1 MISNSTAYKLK
12 ASKSTRVVHSY
23 KSNHADENLEEDC
36 GDGDS
41 SHHLEPYSGWEG
53 RYKGIGRSR
62 QMEYRSNRMLDR
74 RNVYRGRG
82 GSNSKRN
89 RDYAERGTYSFGNKY
104 TYSPTRH
111 SDSTSG
117 YHLKQYESDKKLGQ
131 KLNLPEDTRISKLLR
146 KLSTEVDQEN
156 SLAISKKLLEVLLI
170 PDNAS
175 YVRKA
180 FHILGESMCDI
191 LCVSPG
197 PLAKE
202 QAARALGR
210 MGYIM
215 AQENDFK
222 RYENWLFNNI
232 QNSDDDMRYLFMK
245 SLKETLAFER
255 KSPKLQDY
263 ATDLMLNLIS
273 LIESVDNSEVFKVT
287 LDNLTTLVELYPENF
302 YPQFSNTID
311 LLFGWHVDPTQPL
324 ANVEFVSK
332 SLQRMAK
339 HFQVNVEFS
348 VTLIWHFI
356 EDIETYSNQLFAKE
370 NEENLESGSI
380 EQVTV
385 TILALNTVLKCLGD
399 AFHPT
404 NNTQVS
410 LKFVTD
416 CLQKILYIVREALD
430 LYLPDNLVIAAND
443 TICIL
448 LCITGTKTAGLNDD
462 IYNLIDTELSLVND
476 FNGATVVSM
485 LLMISKVI
493 KELSTD
499 LPLELINKLIGPQ
512 SKIRKLRNSSIT
524 NIQETL
530 IHLYQSLLNL
540 KNIPLLQEA
549 YRFVLGD
556 LEVVYNKILPDI
568 TILKNNLNPFEEDM
582 NNDDEDPEL
591 SALFLFRCLSQ
602 LANASGSIIG
612 MWALKPSILEL
623 LGVHLKPHSDQL
635 AITAP
640 VLQYSLFNLLYSH
653 CRCYNH
659 FVSSSSLVTIK
670 QDKMISMRQLGVPES
685 IVDVATNSPN
695 SGNLAIILDVL
706 CKTLYHQRVTCENI
720 LLLLNWLY
728 DILLN
733 SETYLE
739 LFYNNE
745 KFQLIIEALVQC
757 GYSFDG
763 RIVLIVC
770 DNLEKLLSNK
780 QLSFSNSFLVCV
792 SDLCKLH
799 MSCNNREI
807 FERYTDLS
815 VNIPWEIAVVEF
827 NKMHTLEHVK
837 QKHFNFEQYN
847 NFTVTL
853 GQHLHLNGGFDG
865 EMQSLHFKIFMKYLL
880 DNQQMDGNWL
890 EDLFMMCWPLES
902 DNQTHYEHFRDLALN
917 CRIILQNWAS
927 LEAAKFCVNSKLRT
941 PLGKP
946 NDTFTAIENTLKRL
960 ARDLVRIK
968 VDDIGKS
975 SKAKIDSPK
984 QVKLLLLFME
994 HLEKTIYNA
1003 YEGSA
1008 VAMPQPSKP
1017 VRTFFYTNASTC
1029 REWLSRI
1036 RIVVTDLALH
1046 AAEPCVALRHS
1057 QSHLKE
1063 LIVLNKV
1070 ETGEFER
1077 TVIQIVL
1084 AYLILNESEPIYGL
1098 YVWCKQITNKKYLWI
1113 KCAAEQASRHYES
1126 AIFGYKEILKEI
1138 DGDKSDSID
1147 PYLKCFI
1154 ADQIINCYKQLSNIT
1169 DLVTFHDEAA
1179 LTTDVDNGVRYSY
1192 NATDWY
1198 SIRSLFNIEF
1208 ETYAINE
1215 LSEWKEQ
1222 EEIVANTW
1230 SVFDVQCSV
1239 EASLLNVA
1247 LNISIMENGRLCEV
1261 IDSNLKKIHAMIQDN
1276 LVSLPPS
1283 GFLQNFLLMH
1293 YVCIGLKN
1301 IVNNVPANT
1310 VFLVSENFETEVHKI
1325 DLALLNKVLWWSEYF
1340 AKIQTQGSSIF
1351 SNNLRLDII
1360 KKARKQLNLQLASLQ
1375 LCKYFKAKDLWHDD
1389 GENGTQFSIIGLS
1402 NYLLE
1407 KIPEFGVWSTD
1418 LARAANEAIKLSY
1431 YQEDTKQITFNLCAA
1446 ASTAISKYAE
1456 LYGGNDLK
1464 VLSSKIL
1471 LKLAVWLQT
1480 NDNVPLTDMSTPL
1493 GKLLLVLPDIGKIES
1508 LDSNVIPL
1516 NDMAVGKLLH
1526 FNVHQ
1531 CTTLAKN
1538 WNAFGTW
1545 CYRWGRKVV
1554 DLSSNSTH
1562 SLTEDD
1568 KNSIQNLLPPE
1579 TTEEDLLKIYSILS
1593 QTVTVLDEEDITSNE
1608 INTSEMIQTQL
1619 QNVKVLQNAFDNQL
1633 QGLVQ
1638 IWKNI
1643 QKRIYVYYELSAEAY
1658 FKYLHL
1664 TANSDMI
1671 SKSTECNTVT
1681 VTLRLLRLI
1690 VKHALELQS
1699 VLENGLEDTP
1709 SDPWKVII
1717 PQLFS
1722 RLNHPEGYV
1731 RKRVSE
1737 LLCRVAE
1744 DAPHLITFP
1753 AVVGALEGGV
1763 KFNFSEITLPKDC
1776 LSQNNAAQDDTYL
1789 SEMYDN
1795 FDSDKE
1801 DNKNVLQSCFK
1812 SMVDTLSKQ
1821 APETI
1826 SQVQVLVKELR
1837 RITLLWDE
1845 LWLGTLAQYQS
1856 EIVKRQQQLE
1866 QEIEK
1871 VNENPNLEKE
1881 EKISLIA
1888 EKHRI
1893 IIKPIIF
1900 VLEQL
1905 NDVTSA
1911 TPETPHEKQFQERF
1925 LLIIKDVLDKLK
1937 NPEKPEKPQE
1947 SWQPLKSLQKM
1958 FQQKFH
1964 KRTSYSLK
1972 MQDISPVLAG
1982 IKNTVIAMPGL
1993 ATTTKTRVTIT
2004 GVSNHV
2010 SILPTKTKPKKLVFH
2025 GSDGQTYTYLFKG
2038 LEDLHLDERIMQFLN
2053 ISNTMMAQHTN
2064 PTEINLY
2071 CARHYSV
2078 IPLGPRSGLISWVDG
2093 TTPIFALYKRWQ
2105 QREAAKINAKN
2116 NTSPSVPVLRPSE
2129 LFYNKLNPLLKEH
2142 GVKNIDNRKE
2152 WPLSVLKKV
2161 LTELMDETPSDLL
2174 ARELWCYSINA
2185 ASYWQVVKKYSYSV
2199 AVMSII
2205 GYIIGLGDRHLDNLL
2220 IDLSS
2225 GEIVHIDYNVCF
2237 EKGKTLRVP
2246 EKVPFRLTPN
2256 LRDALGVTGV
2266 EVSFLVCLCTNLCCL
2281 CIRVFSF
2288 FFCFVFLITILC
2300 VSQLLC
2306 CF

>member
-12 ASKSTRVVHSY
+12 ASKGARVVHSY
-23 KSNHADENLEEDC
+23 KSNHADENLEEDS

-41 SHHLEPYSGWEG
+41 SHHIESYNSWEG
-53 RYKGIGRSR
+53 RYKGFGRSR
-62 QMEYRSNRMLDR
+62 HMEYRSNRILER

-82 GSNSKRN
+82 GSNSKRS
-89 RDYAERGTYSFGNKY
+89 RDYAERGTYTFGNKY
-104 TYSPTRH
+104 QFSPTRH
-111 SDSTSG
+111 SDASSG
-117 YHLKQYESDKKLGQ
+117 YHLKQYESDKKLGL

-156 SLAISKKLLEVLLI
+156 SLTISKKLLEVLLI

-197 PLAKE
+197 PVAKE

-332 SLQRMAK
+332 NLQRMAK
-339 HFQVNVEFS
+339 HFQVNIEFS

-356 EDIETYSNQLFAKE
+356 EDIETYSNQLFNKDSDIPAE
-370 NEENLESGSI
+370 NSSI

-385 TILALNTVLKCLGD
+385 TVLALNTVLKCLGD
-399 AFHPT
+399 AFYPA
-404 NNTQVS
+404 NNTQVT

-416 CLQKILYIVREALD
+416 CLQKIMYILREALD
-430 LYLPDNLVIAAND
+430 MYFPDNLVIAAND
-443 TICIL
+443 TISIL
-448 LCITGTKTAGLNDD
+448 LGVTGTKTAGLNES
-462 IYNLIDTELSLVND
+462 IYSLIDAELSFVND
-476 FNGATVVSM
+476 LNDATIVSM

-493 KELSTD
+493 KELSAD
-499 LPLELINKLIGPQ
+499 LPLELIGKLIGPQ
-512 SKIRKLRNSSIT
+512 SKIRNLRNFAVA
-524 NIQETL
+524 NIQDTL
-530 IHLYQSLLNL
+530 IYLYQSLLNL

-556 LEVVYNKILPDI
+556 LEMVYKKILPDVAI
-568 TILKNNLNPFEEDM
+568 TKNNTNPF
-582 NNDDEDPEL
+582 DDDIDQNEDPEL
-591 SALFLFRCLSQ
+591 STLFLFRCLSQ

-623 LGVHLKPHSDQL
+623 LAVQLKPYSKL
-635 AITAP
+635 LTVNAP
-640 VLQYSLFNLLYSH
+640 ALQYSLFNLLFSH
-653 CRCYNH
+653 SRCYNH

-670 QDKMISMRQLGVPES
+670 QDKIIPMRQLGVPES
-685 IVDVATNSPN
+685 LSIVDVAANSPN
-695 SGNLAIILDVL
+695 SGNFAIILDVL
-706 CKTLYHQRVTCENI
+706 YQTLNEKVISETM

-733 SETYLE
+733 SENYME
-739 LFYNNE
+739 LFYNND
-745 KFQLIIEALVQC
+745 KFQLISKVLVRC
-757 GYSFDG
+757 GYSFHA

-780 QLSFSNSFLVCV
+780 QLSFNNNFLVSV

-799 MSCNNREI
+799 MTSNNSEI
-807 FERYTDLS
+807 AQKYTDLS
-815 VNIPWEIAVVEF
+815 ANIPWEIAVTEF
-827 NKMHTLEHVK
+827 NKMYSLEHVK
-837 QKHFNFEQYN
+837 QKQFSFDQFN
-847 NFTVTL
+847 NFAVTL
-853 GQHLHLNGGFDG
+853 GQHLHLSGNFDG
-865 EMQSLHFKIFMKYLL
+865 EMQPLHFKTFMKYLL
-880 DNQQMDGNWL
+880 DNQEMVDNWL
-890 EDLFMMCWPLES
+890 EDLFMSSWPLES
-902 DNQTHYEHFRDLALN
+902 ENHAHSEHFRDLALN
-917 CRIILQNWAS
+917 CRTVLFNWAS
-927 LEAAKFCVNSKLRT
+927 LEAAEFCVNSKLRT

-960 ARDLVRIK
+960 ARNLVK
-968 VDDIGKS
+968 GKMES
-975 SKAKIDSPK
+975 SVVSQK

-994 HLEKTIYNA
+994 HLEKTIFNA

-1008 VAMPQPSKP
+1008 IAMPQPSKP

-1046 AAEPCVALRHS
+1046 AGEPTVALRHGH
-1057 QSHLKE
+1057 SHLRE

-1070 ETGEFER
+1070 LTAEFER
-1077 TVIQIVL
+1077 TVIQVVL

-1098 YVWCKQITNKKYLWI
+1098 YVWCKKLTNKKYMWV
-1113 KCAAEQASRHYES
+1113 KYAAEQASRHYES
-1126 AIFGYKEILKEI
+1126 AVIGYKEILRELRTVDTS
-1138 DGDKSDSID
+1138 DGEKKPVDSFD
-1147 PYLKCFI
+1147 PYLENFVV
-1154 ADQIINCYKQLSNIT
+1154 DQIINCYKHLNNVA
-1169 DLVTFHDEAA
+1169 DLRSFHDEV
-1179 LTTDVDNGVRYSY
+1179 TTSDADNGVRYSY
-1192 NATDWY
+1192 NAIDWN
-1198 SIRSLFNIEF
+1198 SVTSLFNIEF
-1208 ETYAINE
+1208 GTYTFSE

-1222 EEIVANTW
+1222 NPSTW
-1230 SVFDVQCSV
+1230 SIFDVQSSV
-1239 EASLLNVA
+1239 ETSLLSIA
-1247 LNISIMENGRLCEV
+1247 LNINSIENVRACEA
-1261 IDSNLKKIHAMIQDN
+1261 IDSTLSKIHIMIQDN
-1276 LVSLPPS
+1276 LTSAPS
-1283 GFLQNFLLMH
+1283 GFLQNFCLMH
-1293 YVCIGLKN
+1293 YICNGLKN
-1301 IVNNVPANT
+1301 IINNVPAST

-1325 DLALLNKVLWWSEYF
+1325 DLALLNKILWWSECF
-1340 AKIQTQGSSIF
+1340 ARVQSQGSSIF

-1360 KKARKQLNLQLASLQ
+1360 KKARKEHNFKLASLQ
-1375 LCKYFKAKDLWHDD
+1375 LCKFLKAKDLWHE
-1389 GENGTQFSIIGLS
+1389 GENGGHVSINNIAT
-1402 NYLLE
+1402 YLLQ
-1407 KIPEFGVWSTD
+1407 KLPEFGVWSSD
-1418 LARAANEAIKLSY
+1418 LARAINETIKLSY
-1431 YQEDTKQITFNLCAA
+1431 YQEESKQLTFNLCAA
-1446 ASTAISKYAE
+1446 ASTEISKYAE
-1456 LYGGNDLK
+1456 MYGGNDLK
-1464 VLSSKIL
+1464 ILSSKIL

-1480 NDNVPLTDMSTPL
+1480 NDNVSLTDMSTPL

-1508 LDSNVIPL
+1508 MDSTAIPL

-1554 DLSSNSTH
+1554 DLSSNSVH

-1568 KNSIQNLLPPE
+1568 KNSIQNLLPSE
-1579 TTEEDLLKIYSILS
+1579 TNEEDLSKIYSILS
-1593 QTVTVLDEEDITSNE
+1593 QTVTVLDDEDITSNE

-1619 QNVKVLQNAFDNQL
+1619 QNIKVLQNAFEPQL
-1633 QGLVQ
+1633 HGLVQ

-1643 QKRIYVYYELSAEAY
+1643 QKRIYVFYELSAEAY

-1664 TANSDMI
+1664 TANSDM
-1671 SKSTECNTVT
+1671 SKSTECSIVT

-1709 SDPWKVII
+1709 THPWKVII

-1776 LSQNNAAQDDTYL
+1776 LSQNNVVQEDAYL
-1789 SEMYDN
+1789 NEMYDN

-1801 DNKNVLQSCFK
+1801 DSKNVLQTCFK

-1826 SQVQVLVKELR
+1826 SQVQILVKELR

-1856 EIVKRQQQLE
+1856 EIIKRQQQLE

-1871 VNENPNLEKE
+1871 VNENPSLEKE

-1925 LLIIKDVLDKLK
+1925 SGIIKEVLDKLK

-1947 SWQPLKSLQKM
+1947 SWQPLKSLQKT

-1964 KRTSYSLK
+1964 KRTSYTLK

-1993 ATTTKTRVTIT
+1993 ATTTKTKVTIT

-2010 SILPTKTKPKKLVFH
+2010 SILPTKTKPKKLVFY

-2053 ISNTMMAQHTN
+2053 ISNTMMAQNTN
-2064 PTEINLY
+2064 TSECNLY

-2105 QREAAKINAKN
+2105 QREAAKINVKSN
-2116 NTSPSVPVLRPSE
+2116 TNPNTSVPRPSE
-2129 LFYNKLNPLLKEH
+2129 LFYSKLNPLLKEH

-2161 LTELMDETPSDLL
+2161 LTELMEETPSDLL

-2266 EVSFLVCLCTNLCCL
+2266 EVSFLFNLYFVKM
-2281 CIRVFSF
+2281 IWFKIFKKFSGSI
-2288 FFCFVFLITILC
+2288 VTLNSITVKC
-2300 VSQLLC
+2300 RN
-2306 CF
+2306 

>member
-12 ASKSTRVVHSY
+12 ASKSTRLVHSY
-23 KSNHADENLEEDC
+23 KSNHTDEHLEEDSC
-36 GDGDS
+36 DGDTNQTM
-41 SHHLEPYSGWEG
+41 EPYW
-53 RYKGIGRSR
+53 KGGGKSR
-62 QMEYRSNRMLDR
+62 QVEYRSNRMLER

-82 GSNSKRN
+82 GSGAKRN
-89 RDYAERGTYSFGNKY
+89 RDYGYSFGGGSKY
-104 TYSPTRH
+104 HYSPTRH
-111 SDSTSG
+111 TDG
-117 YHLKQYESDKKLGQ
+117 YHLKQYDSEKKQLGQ

-180 FHILGESMCDI
+180 FHILGDSMCEI

-197 PLAKE
+197 MAAKE

-232 QNSDDDMRYLFMK
+232 QNSEDDMRYLFMK
-245 SLKETLAFER
+245 SVKETLLFER
-255 KSPKLQDY
+255 KSPKLQEY
-263 ATDLMLNLIS
+263 ATDLLHDLIS
-273 LIESVDNSEVFKVT
+273 TIETIDNSDVFKVT

-332 SLQRMAK
+332 NLQRMSK

-356 EDIETYSNQLFAKE
+356 EDIENYSSQLFNK
-370 NEENLESGSI
+370 NIDDSSGSI

-385 TILALNTVLKCLGD
+385 TILALNTVLKCLGE
-399 AFHPT
+399 AFHPA
-404 NNTQVS
+404 NNAHVT
-410 LKFVTD
+410 LKFITD
-416 CLQKILYIVREALD
+416 WLQKVLSIVKEALD
-430 LYLPDNLVIAAND
+430 VYVPDNLVIAAND
-443 TICIL
+443 TVSIL
-448 LCITGTKTAGLNDD
+448 LGITGTKTSGLNQD
-462 IYNLIDTELSLVND
+462 IYNLIDAELSLSND
-476 FNGATVVSM
+476 FNPTTVVSI

-493 KELSTD
+493 KELSAN
-499 LPLELINKLIGPQ
+499 LPLELIGKLIGPQ
-512 SKIRKLRNSSIT
+512 SKIRKLRNSSFT

-530 IHLYQSLLNL
+530 TYLYQSLLNL

-549 YRFVLGD
+549 YCFVLND
-556 LEVVYNKILPDI
+556 LEMVYKKLLPDVSL
-568 TILKNNLNPFEEDM
+568 TKNTTNPFDGQNFDEEDA
-582 NNDDEDPEL
+582 EL
-591 SALFLFRCLSQ
+591 GALFLLRCLSQ

-623 LGVHLKPHSDQL
+623 LGVQL
-635 AITAP
+635 QPYSEILAVNAP
-640 VLQYSLFNLLYSH
+640 TLQYSLFNLLCSH

-659 FVSSSSLVTIK
+659 FVSSSSLVGVK
-670 QDKMISMRQLGVPES
+670 QDKLISMRQLGAPES
-685 IVDVATNSPN
+685 LTLVDVATNSPN
-695 SGNLAIILDVL
+695 SGNFAIILDTL
-706 CKTLYHQRVTCENI
+706 CKTMCEKI
-720 LLLLNWLY
+720 TTETTLLLLHWLY

-745 KFQLIIEALVQC
+745 KFQLITKNLVEC
-757 GYSFDG
+757 GYNFDT
-763 RIVLIVC
+763 RIVLAVC
-770 DNLEKLLSNK
+770 DNLEKMLSNK
-780 QLSFSNSFLVCV
+780 QLSFSNNFLVSV
-792 SDLCKLH
+792 TDLCKLH
-799 MSCNNREI
+799 MTSNNPEI
-807 FERYTDLS
+807 AKRYTYLS
-815 VNIPWEIAVVEF
+815 ANIPWEIAIIEF
-827 NKMHTLEHVK
+827 NKIYSLQHVK
-837 QKHFNFEQYN
+837 QKQFNFDQFN
-847 NFTVTL
+847 NFSVTL
-853 GQHLHLNGGFDG
+853 GQHLHLSGNFDD
-865 EMQSLHFKIFMKYLL
+865 EMQPLHFKVFMKHLL
-880 DNQQMDGNWL
+880 ENKEIEGNWL
-890 EDLFMMCWPLES
+890 EDLFTMCWPLES
-902 DNQTHYEHFRDLALN
+902 DNQNQSEHFRDLAVNNRNL
-917 CRIILQNWAS
+917 LYNWAS
-927 LEAAKFCVNSKLRT
+927 LEAAEFCVNSKLRT

-960 ARDLVRIK
+960 ARDLIRIQ
-968 VDDIGKS
+968 
-975 SKAKIDSPK
+975 AKCSETKQK

-1008 VAMPQPSKP
+1008 IAMPQPAKP

-1029 REWLSRI
+1029 REWLARI
-1036 RIVVTDLALH
+1036 RLVVADLALH
-1046 AAEPCVALRHS
+1046 AGEPSVALRHS
-1057 QSHLKE
+1057 QSHLME
-1063 LIVLNKV
+1063 LLAANKV
-1070 ETGEFER
+1070 ATTEFER
-1077 TVIQIVL
+1077 TVIQVVL

-1098 YVWCKQITNKKYLWI
+1098 YVWCKKTASKKYTWI
-1113 KCAAEQASRHYES
+1113 KYAAEQANRHYET
-1126 AIFGYKEILKEI
+1126 AVLGYKETLKDLKTE
-1138 DGDKSDSID
+1138 SFD
-1147 PYLKCFI
+1147 PYLESFI
-1154 ADQIINCYKQLSNIT
+1154 VDQIINCHKQLYNVA
-1169 DLVTFHDEAA
+1169 DLMSFHEEMALKAEA
-1179 LTTDVDNGVRYSY
+1179 DNGVRYSY
-1192 NATDWY
+1192 NATDWNSIKSLY
-1198 SIRSLFNIEF
+1198 SIEF
-1208 ETYAINE
+1208 GNYAFDE
-1215 LSEWKEQ
+1215 LTEWKEQ
-1222 EEIVANTW
+1222 EQTANTW
-1230 SVFDVQCSV
+1230 SIFDVQCSV
-1239 EASLLNVA
+1239 ESSLLNVA
-1247 LNISIMENGRLCEV
+1247 FSITSMDNVKLCEA
-1261 IDSNLKKIHAMIQDN
+1261 IDSNLSKIHATIQDN
-1276 LVSLPPS
+1276 LISIPS
-1283 GFLQNFLLMH
+1283 GFLQNFCLLH
-1293 YVCIGLKN
+1293 YISNGLKN

-1310 VFLVSENFETEVHKI
+1310 VFLVSENFESEVHKI

-1340 AKIQTQGSSIF
+1340 AKVQTQGSSIF

-1360 KKARKQLNLQLASLQ
+1360 KKARKEHNFQLASLQ
-1375 LCKYFKAKDLWHDD
+1375 LYKFLKTRDLWHDN
-1389 GENGTQFSIIGLS
+1389 ENGGSASISTIS
-1402 NYLLE
+1402 SYLLQ
-1407 KIPEFGVWSTD
+1407 KIPEVTVWSAD
-1418 LARAANEAIKLSY
+1418 LARAVNEAIKLSY
-1431 YQEDTKQITFNLCAA
+1431 SQEEAKQVTFNLCAA

-1471 LKLAVWLQT
+1471 LKLAVWLQI
-1480 NDNVPLTDMSTPL
+1480 NDNVPLTDLNTSL
-1493 GKLLLVLPDIGKIES
+1493 GKLLVVLPEINKI
-1508 LDSNVIPL
+1508 DSIDSSVIPL

-1531 CTTLAKN
+1531 CASLAKN

-1554 DLSSNSTH
+1554 DLSSSSVH

-1579 TTEEDLLKIYSILS
+1579 TSQEDVAKIYSILS
-1593 QTVTVLDEEDITSNE
+1593 QTVTVLDDEDIASNE
-1608 INTSEMIQTQL
+1608 INTSEMIQNQL
-1619 QNVKVLQNAFDNQL
+1619 QNVRALQNAYENQL
-1633 QGLVQ
+1633 HALVQ

-1664 TANSDMI
+1664 TSNFDGI

-1690 VKHALELQS
+1690 VKHALELQG

-1709 SDPWKVII
+1709 TQPWKIII

-1722 RLNHPEGYV
+1722 RLNHPEAYV

-1776 LSQNNAAQDDTYL
+1776 LSQNHAAPDDSYL
-1789 SEMYDN
+1789 NDVYDN

-1801 DNKNVLQSCFK
+1801 DSKNVLQSCFK
-1812 SMVDTLSKQ
+1812 SMVETLSKQ

-1856 EIVKRQQQLE
+1856 EIIKRQQQLE
-1866 QEIEK
+1866 QEIDK
-1871 VNENPNLEKE
+1871 VNENPSLGKE

-1905 NDVTSA
+1905 NDVTTA

-1925 LLIIKDVLDKLK
+1925 SSIIKEALDKLK

-1947 SWQPLKSLQKM
+1947 SWQPLKTLQKI

-1964 KRTSYSLK
+1964 KRTSYTLK
-1972 MQDISPVLAG
+1972 MQDISPVLAAF
-1982 IKNTVIAMPGL
+1982 KNTVIAMPGL
-1993 ATTTKTRVTIT
+1993 ATTAKTRVTIT

-2010 SILPTKTKPKKLVFH
+2010 SILPTKTKPKKLVFY

-2053 ISNTMMAQHTN
+2053 IANTMMAQNTN
-2064 PTEINLY
+2064 TAESNLY

-2105 QREAAKINAKN
+2105 QRELAKINAKSGN
-2116 NTSPSVPVLRPSE
+2116 NPNATSIPRVSE
-2129 LFYNKLNPLLKEH
+2129 LFYSKLNPLLKEH
-2142 GVKNIDNRKE
+2142 GVKNLENRKE
-2152 WPLSVLKKV
+2152 WPLAILKQV
-2161 LTELMDETPSDLL
+2161 LTELMEETPSDLL
-2174 ARELWCYSINA
+2174 ARELWCYSVNA
-2185 ASYWQVVKKYSYSV
+2185 ASYWQVVKKYSYSM

-2225 GEIVHIDYNVCF
+2225 GEVVHIDYNVCF

-2266 EVSFLVCLCTNLCCL
+2266 EVSF
-2281 CIRVFSF
+2281 I
-2288 FFCFVFLITILC
+2288 C
-2300 VSQLLC
+2300 VL
-2306 CF
+2306 

>member
-12 ASKSTRVVHSY
+12 ASKSSRLVNSY
-23 KSNHADENLEEDC
+23 KSNHIDEHLEDDS
-36 GDGDS
+36 GDGES
-41 SHHLEPYSGWEG
+41 SQHLDPYW
-53 RYKGIGRSR
+53 KGMGRSR
-62 QMEYRSNRMLDR
+62 QQMEYRSNRVLDR

-82 GSNSKRN
+82 GSSSSKRG
-89 RDYAERGTYSFGNKY
+89 RDYGYSFGSSKY
-104 TYSPTRH
+104 HYSPTRQH
-111 SDSTSG
+111 SDATTGG
-117 YHLKQYESDKKLGQ
+117 YHLKQYELDKKLGQ

-197 PLAKE
+197 MAAKE

-222 RYENWLFNNI
+222 RYENWFFNNI
-232 QNSDDDMRYLFMK
+232 QSSDDDMRYLFMK
-245 SLKETLAFER
+245 SLKETLVFER
-255 KSPKLQDY
+255 KSPKLQEY
-263 ATDLMLNLIS
+263 ATDLLQDLIS
-273 LIESVDNSEVFKVT
+273 TIETVDNSEVFKVT

-324 ANVEFVSK
+324 ANVEFVSNN
-332 SLQRMAK
+332 LQRMSK
-339 HFQVNVEFS
+339 HFQVNIDFS

-356 EDIETYSNQLFAKE
+356 EDIETYSSQLFSKDADD
-370 NEENLESGSI
+370 NSGLL

-385 TILALNTVLKCLGD
+385 TILALNTVLKCLGE

-404 NNTQVS
+404 NNSNVT

-416 CLQKILYIVREALD
+416 CLQKILNIVREALD
-430 LYLPDNLVIAAND
+430 IYVPDNLVIAAND
-443 TICIL
+443 TISIL
-448 LCITGTKTAGLNDD
+448 LGITGTKTAGLNSD
-462 IYNLIDTELSLVND
+462 IYNLIDAELSLVND
-476 FNGATVVSM
+476 FNPATVVSM
-485 LLMISKVI
+485 LLTISKII
-493 KELSTD
+493 KELSAD
-499 LPLELINKLIGPQ
+499 LPLELIGKLIGPQ
-512 SKIRKLRNSSIT
+512 SKIRKLRNSSA
-524 NIQETL
+524 NVQESLTY
-530 IHLYQSLLNL
+530 LYQSLLNL

-549 YRFVLGD
+549 YRFVLSD
-556 LEVVYNKILPDI
+556 FELVYKKILPDSI
-568 TILKNNLNPFEEDM
+568 SLLKNNTNPFED
-582 NNDDEDPEL
+582 DDLDEDAEL
-591 SALFLFRCLSQ
+591 SALFFLRCLSQ
-602 LANASGSIIG
+602 LATSSSSIIG
-612 MWALKPSILEL
+612 MWALKPSIIEL
-623 LGVHLKPHSDQL
+623 LGVQLKPYSELL
-635 AITAP
+635 AVNAP
-640 VLQYSLFNLLYSH
+640 ALQYSIFSLLCSH

-659 FVSSSSLVTIK
+659 FLSSSSLVAFK
-670 QDKMISMRQLGVPES
+670 QDKMISMRQLCVPES
-685 IVDVATNSPN
+685 LNIADVGTNSPN
-695 SGNLAIILDVL
+695 SGNFVTILDIL
-706 CKTLYHQRVTCENI
+706 CKAMCQKLTAETM
-720 LLLLNWLY
+720 LLLLHWLY
-728 DILLN
+728 DVLLN

-739 LFYNNE
+739 WFYHNE
-745 KFQLIIEALVQC
+745 SFQLIAKELVDC

-763 RIVLIVC
+763 RIVLAVC
-770 DNLEKLLSNK
+770 DNLEKMLSNK
-780 QLSFSNSFLVCV
+780 QLSFSNNFLVLA

-799 MSCNNREI
+799 MTSNNPEI
-807 FERYTDLS
+807 AQRYTYLS
-815 VNIPWEIAVVEF
+815 ANIPWEIAITEF
-827 NKMHTLEHVK
+827 NKIHSLEHVK
-837 QKHFNFEQYN
+837 QKQFTFDEFN
-847 NFTVTL
+847 NFSLTL
-853 GQHLHLNGGFDG
+853 GQHLHLSGNFNG

-880 DNQQMDGNWL
+880 ENQEMNDNWL
-890 EDLFMMCWPLES
+890 EELFMMCWPLES
-902 DNQTHYEHFRDLALN
+902 DNQNHSEHFRDLALSN
-917 CRIILQNWAS
+917 RVVLYNWAS
-927 LEAAKFCVNSKLRT
+927 LEAAEFCVNSKLRT

-960 ARDLVRIK
+960 ARDLIRIQ
-968 VDDIGKS
+968 
-975 SKAKIDSPK
+975 SKCSETEQK

-1029 REWLSRI
+1029 REWLARI
-1036 RIVVTDLALH
+1036 RLVVADLALH
-1046 AAEPCVALRHS
+1046 AGEPCIALRHS
-1057 QSHLKE
+1057 QSHLRE
-1063 LIVLNKV
+1063 LLTLNKV
-1070 ETGEFER
+1070 ATAEFDR
-1077 TVIQIVL
+1077 TVIQVVL

-1098 YVWCKQITNKKYLWI
+1098 YVWCKKLTSKKCTWI
-1113 KCAAEQASRHYES
+1113 KCAAEQANRHYES
-1126 AIFGYKEILKEI
+1126 AVFGYKEVLKELQT
-1138 DGDKSDSID
+1138 DTID
-1147 PYLKCFI
+1147 PYLNSFVV
-1154 ADQIINCYKQLSNIT
+1154 DQIISCYTQLNNVV
-1169 DLVTFHDEAA
+1169 DLMAFQEEMAPTPDA
-1179 LTTDVDNGVRYSY
+1179 DNGMRYSY
-1192 NATDWY
+1192 SATDWN
-1198 SIRSLFNIEF
+1198 SVKSLFNVEF
-1208 ETYAINE
+1208 GNYAFNE
-1215 LSEWKEQ
+1215 LTEWTI
-1222 EEIVANTW
+1222 EEKNANTW
-1230 SVFDVQCSV
+1230 SIFDVQCSV
-1239 EASLLNVA
+1239 ETNLLNVA
-1247 LNISIMENGRLCEV
+1247 FNITSVMDNEMLCEA
-1261 IDSNLKKIHAMIQDN
+1261 IDSNLSKIHKTIQDN
-1276 LVSLPPS
+1276 LISLPS
-1283 GFLQNFLLMH
+1283 GFLPNFCLLH
-1293 YVCIGLKN
+1293 YIGNGLKN

-1325 DLALLNKVLWWSEYF
+1325 DLPLLNKVLWWSEYF
-1340 AKIQTQGSSIF
+1340 AKVQTQGSSIF

-1360 KKARKQLNLQLASLQ
+1360 KKARKEHNFKFASLQ
-1375 LCKYFKAKDLWHDD
+1375 LYKFLKARDLWHDN
-1389 GENGTQFSIIGLS
+1389 ENGSSITSI
-1402 NYLLE
+1402 NTIATHLLQ
-1407 KIPEFGVWSTD
+1407 KIPEVTVWSAD
-1418 LARAANEAIKLSY
+1418 IARAVHEAIKLSY
-1431 YQEDTKQITFNLCAA
+1431 YHEETKQLTFNLCAA

-1464 VLSSKIL
+1464 ILSSKIL
-1471 LKLAVWLQT
+1471 LKLAVWLQV
-1480 NDNVPLTDMSTPL
+1480 NDNVSLTDLNTSL
-1493 GKLLLVLPDIGKIES
+1493 GKLLMVLPEVNKIES
-1508 LDSNVIPL
+1508 LDSSVIPL

-1531 CTTLAKN
+1531 CASLAKN

-1554 DLSSNSTH
+1554 DLSSRSLH

-1568 KNSIQNLLPPE
+1568 KNAIQNLLPPE
-1579 TTEEDLLKIYSILS
+1579 TNQEDLNKIYSILS
-1593 QTVTVLDEEDITSNE
+1593 QTVTVFDDEDIASNE
-1608 INTSEMIQTQL
+1608 INTSEMIQNQL
-1619 QNVKVLQNAFDNQL
+1619 QNVKALQNAFENQL
-1633 QGLVQ
+1633 HALVQ

-1664 TANSDMI
+1664 TSNSDSI
-1671 SKSTECNTVT
+1671 SKSAECNTVT

-1709 SDPWKVII
+1709 THPWKVII

-1722 RLNHPEGYV
+1722 RLNHPEAYV

-1776 LSQNNAAQDDTYL
+1776 LSQTTNAVQDDGDL
-1789 SEMYDN
+1789 NDVYDN

-1801 DNKNVLQSCFK
+1801 DSKNVLQACFK

-1845 LWLGTLAQYQS
+1845 LWLGTFAQYHS
-1856 EIVKRQQQLE
+1856 EIIKRQQQLE

-1871 VNENPNLEKE
+1871 VNENPSLEKA
-1881 EKISLIA
+1881 EKIALIA

-1905 NDVTSA
+1905 NDVTSV

-1925 LLIIKDVLDKLK
+1925 SGIIKDVLEKLK

-1947 SWQPLKSLQKM
+1947 SWQPLKTLQKI

-1964 KRTSYSLK
+1964 KRTSYTIK

-1982 IKNTVIAMPGL
+1982 FKNTLIAMPGL
-1993 ATTTKTRVTIT
+1993 ATTAKTRVTIT

-2010 SILPTKTKPKKLVFH
+2010 SILPTKTKPKKLVFY

-2053 ISNTMMAQHTN
+2053 IANTMMAQNTN
-2064 PTEINLY
+2064 TNETNLY

-2105 QREAAKINAKN
+2105 QRELAKLNAKN
-2116 NTSPSVPVLRPSE
+2116 NTNPNATVPRISE
-2129 LFYNKLNPLLKEH
+2129 LFYSKLNPLLKEH
-2142 GVKNIDNRKE
+2142 GVKNLDNRKE
-2152 WPLSVLKKV
+2152 WPLAILKKV

-2174 ARELWCYSINA
+2174 ARELWCYSVNA

-2220 IDLSS
+2220 INLSS
-2225 GEIVHIDYNVCF
+2225 GEVVHIDYNVCF

-2246 EKVPFRLTPN
+2246 EKVPFRLTPT
-2256 LRDALGVTGV
+2256 LREALGVTGV
-2266 EVSFLVCLCTNLCCL
+2266 EVSF
-2281 CIRVFSF
+2281 
-2288 FFCFVFLITILC
+2288 
-2300 VSQLLC
+2300 
-2306 CF
+2306 